1 MGLRNLGCAGQALV
15 GIVFALACLGVLSVL
30 GERWEA
36 LHVRS
41 PATAQAASQ
50 PIGTTGQRLVID
62 GTTPASTPTG
72 AAAQQIADALVAPPD
87 PVLPLSPPASETIW
101 LVVRNTGGIGVYL
114 RRSPQLADRWYP
126 VPEGTRLQVVGDD
139 VEGDGHRWKYVRAP
153 GGHVGWVPAEYVAP
167 AD

>member
-1 MGLRNLGCAGQALV
+1 MGLRNLGCSGQALV

-36 LHVRS
+36 SHVRS

-72 AAAQQIADALVAPPD
+72 AAGPGAPAVAPGERD
-87 PVLPLSPPASETIW
+87 DLAGGEEYGGYRRLPTPRAAAGGPLVPRAGGDAAAS
-101 LVVRNTGGIGVYL
+101 GGG
-114 RRSPQLADRWYP
+114 
-126 VPEGTRLQVVGDD
+126 
-139 VEGDGHRWKYVRAP
+139 
-153 GGHVGWVPAEYVAP
+153 
-167 AD
+167 